1 MLISHKTSVRSRAN
15 KKESITDK
23 AATEATIY
31 LYGDIGGWFGIDHQE
46 WIKEF
51 NALTADTIHLRVDS
65 GGGDIFA
72 ARAMKT
78 AIMQHKSKVIA
89 HVDGLA
95 ASAAS
100 FFIMGA
106 DEIEIVDGG
115 FIMVHKAMSMIDI
128 LGYYNEDDLQELCEE
143 MQKEMQL
150 HSKINESIAND
161 YAKKTKKKKEECL
174 AWMEDETWFTAQDS
188 LDNGLV
194 DRIYDGE
201 PLESNHDLSIYAKV
215 PDSLKGNQSHSKL
228 KRAAE
233 KALRDAGFSD
243 KQAKTIIAKGYQEDQ
258 ESNVEHQR
266 DVESSPQRDV
276 AKDDP
281 SITINVE
288 VDGKVVGKI
297 EVPETIQVEVVAPQA
312 KKDRVSELLCKA
324 EIVAPSTI

>member
-15 KKESITDK
+15 KKEITDK
-23 AATEATIY
+23 SPTEATIY

-51 NALTADTIHLRVDS
+51 NALTADTIHIRVDS
-65 GGGDIFA
+65 SGGDVFA

-115 FIMVHKAMSMIDI
+115 FIMVHKAMSMIDV
-128 LGYYNEDDLQELCEE
+128 LGYYNEDDLAELCEE

-174 AWMEDETWFTAQDS
+174 GWMEDETWFTAQDS

-201 PLESNHDLSIYAKV
+201 AIEGNHDLSIYAKV
-215 PDSLKGNQSHSKL
+215 PDSLKCRDKSSSKL

-243 KQAKTIIAKGYQEDQ
+243 KQAKTTIAKGFQDDSRDGDLPATDPPETPTVPPVVDQ
-258 ESNVEHQR
+258 LPVEPER
-266 DVESSPQRDV
+266 DVEAPV
-276 AKDDP
+276 
-281 SITINVE
+281 T
-288 VDGKVVGKI
+288 
-297 EVPETIQVEVVAPQA
+297 VPV

-324 EIVAPSTI
+324 EIVAPSTN

>member
-15 KKESITDK
+15 KKEITDK
-23 AATEATIY
+23 SPTEATIY

-65 GGGDIFA
+65 SGGDIFA

-115 FIMVHKAMSMIDI
+115 FIMVHKAMSMIDV
-128 LGYYNEDDLQELCEE
+128 LGYYNEDDLAELCEE

-174 AWMEDETWFTAQDS
+174 GWMEDETWFTAQDS

-201 PLESNHDLSIYAKV
+201 AIEGNHDLSIYAKV
-215 PDSLKGNQSHSKL
+215 PDSLKCRDKSSSKL

-243 KQAKTIIAKGYQEDQ
+243 KQAKTIIAKGYQDDSRDGDQ
-258 ESNVEHQR
+258 TVTDPPEPPPVTPVVYQLPVESER
-266 DVESSPQRDV
+266 DVETP
-276 AKDDP
+276 A
-281 SITINVE
+281 
-288 VDGKVVGKI
+288 VVT
-297 EVPETIQVEVVAPQA
+297 V
-312 KKDRVSELLCKA
+312 KKDRVSELLTKA
-324 EIVAPSTI
+324 EIVAPSTN

>member
-46 WIKEF
+46 WIKEL
-51 NALTADTIHLRVDS
+51 NSLTADTIHIRIDS
-65 GGGDIFA
+65 SGGDIFA

-78 AIMQHKSKVIA
+78 AVMQHKAKTIG

-100 FFIMGA
+100 FFLMGC
-106 DEIEIVDGG
+106 DEAEIVDGG

-128 LGYYNEDDLQELCEE
+128 LGYYNEDDLAELCEE

-150 HSKINESIAND
+150 HGKINESIAND

-174 AWMEDETWFTAQDS
+174 GWMEEETWFTAQDS

-194 DRIYDGE
+194 DRIYEGE
-201 PLESNHDLSIYAKV
+201 AVEGNHDLSIYAKV
-215 PDSLKGNQSHSKL
+215 PDSLKCRDKSASKL

-243 KQAKTIIAKGYQEDQ
+243 KQAKTIIAKGYQEDSRDGDQ
-258 ESNVEHQR
+258 TVTNPPETPAVPPIVDQLPVEPKR
-266 DVESSPQRDV
+266 DVEAP
-276 AKDDP
+276 
-281 SITINVE
+281 
-288 VDGKVVGKI
+288 VV
-297 EVPETIQVEVVAPQA
+297 VTA
-312 KKDRVSELLCKA
+312 KKDRIADLLCRA
-324 EIVAPSTI
+324 EIVSPST